1 MAFDAG
7 FLAAVAAEIKNIAL
21 GGRVEKVYQPEK
33 DTVILQMRTFEGGGR
48 LLINAGSSNPRVG
61 FTQIP
66 YENPQNPPQFC
77 VLLRKHLSG
86 GKLTDVRQI
95 GFERVL
101 VLEFET
107 RDEMGYLCTRR
118 LVIEVMGKYSN
129 LIFTDGEEKV
139 LAVLR
144 PVDFTTSSKRQ
155 VLPGMRY
162 EMPPA
167 QSKIDPREC
176 PAARFWEL
184 MTEAGDLP
192 VEKWI
197 TKTFLGVSAVV
208 AREMAGTCV
217 EKSVA
222 ALSKSEKQHVFDLFS
237 GIYAFLEMNESIP
250 CIGYDDMGKPVE
262 YSFTTLYQYEHRRS
276 FESPSALLDEWFGG
290 RDKEARVKQRAADV
304 LRLLTNARN
313 RILHKLELQR
323 GELAA
328 CERGAEYKRAGDL
341 ITANCYQLE
350 RGMTRAR
357 LIDYNDY
364 REDGTFGEVEVELD
378 SRLTPA
384 ANAQR
389 YFKKYAKSKTA
400 KVELTKQIAQGE
412 AELAYLESVQTA
424 LNTAESPTDLLEIR
438 EELYRAGYASRGKQN
453 QMGSRKQGAP
463 GYAEY
468 RTTNGYRVLCGK
480 NNLQN
485 EYITHKIAE
494 RSDFWFHA
502 KNMPGSHVVMLLEG
516 KEEPPAEDFTEAAS
530 IAALFS
536 AAEGAPMTE
545 VDYTTVRQ
553 LKKAPGGK
561 PGFVIYHTN
570 WSAIVT
576 PDKEKIAKMRVK

>member
-1 MAFDAG
+1 MALDAG
-7 FLAAVAAEIKNIAL
+7 FLAAIAAEIKQIAL

-86 GKLTDVRQI
+86 AKLLCVTQI

-129 LIFTDGEEKV
+129 LIFTDGEDKV

-167 QSKIDPREC
+167 QDKINPLTVAQDEFYAQYEKGADM
-176 PAARFWEL
+176 PA
-184 MTEAGDLP
+184 D
-192 VEKWI
+192 KWL
-197 TKTFLGVSAVV
+197 TVTFLGLSATV
-208 AREMAGTCV
+208 AREIVYAVSTQKTRLCDL
-217 EKSVA
+217 EKEDLWRSFA
-222 ALSKSEKQHVFDLFS
+222 ATFERVKNGNFS
-237 GIYAFLEMNESIP
+237 PVLALNAEN
-250 CIGYDDMGKPVE
+250 KPVE
-262 YSFTTLYQYEHRRS
+262 YAFLPLAQYENTKG
-276 FESPSALLDEWFGG
+276 FDSPSALLDEWFGS

-328 CERGAEYKRAGDL
+328 CEKGVEYKRAGDL

-350 RGMTRAR
+350 RGMTRVK

-364 REDGTFGEVEVELD
+364 REDGSFGEVEVELD
-378 SRLTPA
+378 SRLSPA

-389 YFKKYAKSKTA
+389 YFKRYNKSKTA
-400 KVELTKQIAQGE
+400 KIELSKQIAQGE
-412 AELAYLESVQTA
+412 SELAYLESVQTA
-424 LNTAESPTDLLEIR
+424 LNTAESPTDLVEIR
-438 EELYRAGYASRGKQN
+438 EELCRAGYASRGKQK
-453 QMGSRKQGAP
+453 QMGSRKQGTP

-468 RTTNGYRVLCGK
+468 RTTGGYRVLCGK

-485 EYITHKIAE
+485 EYITHKVAE
-494 RSDFWFHA
+494 RGDFWFHA
-502 KNMPGSHVVMLLEG
+502 KNKPGSHVVMLLEG

-536 AAEGAPMTE
+536 AAEGAPLTE

-576 PDKEKIAKMRVK
+576 PDKDKIAKLRVK

>member
-7 FLAAVAAEIKNIAL
+7 FLAAIAAEIRQVAL
-21 GGRVEKVYQPEK
+21 GGRVEKVYQPER
-33 DTVILQMRTFEGGGR
+33 DTVILQMRTYEGGGR

-86 GKLTDVRQI
+86 AKLLSVTQI

-107 RDEMGYLCTRR
+107 RDDMGYLCTRR

-129 LIFTDGEEKV
+129 LIFTDGEERV

-167 QSKIDPREC
+167 QDKINPLEVGEEEFL
-176 PAARFWEL
+176 AQLKKGA
-184 MTEAGDLP
+184 DLP
-192 VEKWI
+192 ADKWL
-197 TKTFLGVSAVV
+197 TATFLGLSATV
-208 AREMAGTCV
+208 AREIVYVVSPQKTRLCDLDAGALWCSFVSAFERVKNGVFAPVMALNA
-217 EKSVA
+217 E
-222 ALSKSEKQHVFDLFS
+222 
-237 GIYAFLEMNESIP
+237 N
-250 CIGYDDMGKPVE
+250 KPVE
-262 YSFTTLYQYEHRRS
+262 YAFLPLSQYGQTKSFA
-276 FESPSALLDEWFGG
+276 SPSLLLDEWFGS
-290 RDKEARVKQRAADV
+290 RDREARVKQRASDV

-328 CERGAEYKRAGDL
+328 CEKGAEYKRAGDL

-350 RGMTRAR
+350 RGMIRAK

-389 YFKKYAKSKTA
+389 YFKKYNKSKTA
-400 KVELTKQIAQGE
+400 KVELGKQIAQGE

-424 LNTAESPTDLLEIR
+424 LNTAESPNDLAEIR
-438 EELYRAGYASRGKQN
+438 EELQRAGYASRAKQK
-453 QMGSRKQGAP
+453 QMGSRKQSVP

-468 RTTNGYRVLCGK
+468 RTTGGYRVLCGK

-485 EYITHKIAE
+485 EYITHKVAE

-576 PDKEKIAKMRVK
+576 PDKDQIAKLRIK

>member
-7 FLAAVAAEIKNIAL
+7 FLAAIAAEIRQVAL
-21 GGRVEKVYQPEK
+21 GGRVEKVYQPERE
-33 DTVILQMRTFEGGGR
+33 TVILQMRTFEGGGR

-86 GKLTDVRQI
+86 AKLQSVTQI

-107 RDEMGYLCTRR
+107 RDDMGYLCTRR

-129 LIFTDGEEKV
+129 LIFTDGEERV

-167 QSKIDPREC
+167 QNKINPLEVSESEFY
-176 PAARFWEL
+176 AQMEKGA
-184 MTEAGDLP
+184 DLP
-192 VEKWI
+192 ADKWL
-197 TKTFLGVSAVV
+197 TATFLGLSATV
-208 AREMAGTCV
+208 AREIVYAVSKQKTHLCDLDKGALWRSFAAAFDCVKNGVFAPVMALNA
-217 EKSVA
+217 ENKPI
-222 ALSKSEKQHVFDLFS
+222 E
-237 GIYAFLEMNESIP
+237 YAFLPLLQYEQT
-250 CIGYDDMGKPVE
+250 K
-262 YSFTTLYQYEHRRS
+262 SFT
-276 FESPSALLDEWFGG
+276 SPSLLLDEWFGS
-290 RDKEARVKQRAADV
+290 RDREARVKQRASDV

-328 CERGAEYKRAGDL
+328 CEKGAEYKRAGDL
-341 ITANCYQLE
+341 ITANCYALE
-350 RGMTRAR
+350 RGMTHAK

-364 REDGTFGEVEVELD
+364 REDGSFGEVEVELD

-389 YFKKYAKSKTA
+389 YFKRYNKSKTA

-424 LNTAESPTDLLEIR
+424 LNTAESPNDLAEIR
-438 EELYRAGYASRGKQN
+438 EELYRAGYASRGKQK
-453 QMGSRKQGAP
+453 QMGSRKQGTP

-468 RTTNGYRVLCGK
+468 RTTNGYRILCGK

-485 EYITHKIAE
+485 EHITHKVAE

-570 WSAIVT
+570 WSA
-576 PDKEKIAKMRVK
+576 

>member
-7 FLAAVAAEIKNIAL
+7 FLAAIAAEIKQLAL

-61 FTQIP
+61 FTQTP

-86 GKLTDVRQI
+86 AKLLSVTQI

-107 RDEMGYLCTRR
+107 RDEMGYLCNRR

-129 LIFTDGEEKV
+129 LIFTDGAEKV

-167 QSKIDPREC
+167 QDKINPLEV
-176 PAARFWEL
+176 
-184 MTEAGDLP
+184 TEAAFYAQY
-192 VEKWI
+192 EKGADMPADKWL
-197 TKTFLGVSAVV
+197 TATFLGLSATV
-208 AREMAGTCV
+208 AREMVYAVSTHRTALCELDKGDLWKAFNCV
-217 EKSVA
+217 MNRVKTADFAPVL
-222 ALSKSEKQHVFDLFS
+222 ALNAEQ
-237 GIYAFLEMNESIP
+237 
-250 CIGYDDMGKPVE
+250 KPVE
-262 YSFTTLYQYEHRRS
+262 YAFLPLAQYENTKR
-276 FESPSALLDEWFGG
+276 FDSPSALLDEWFGG
-290 RDKEARVKQRAADV
+290 RDKEARVKQRASDV

-328 CERGAEYKRAGDL
+328 CEKGAEYKRAGDL
-341 ITANCYQLE
+341 ITANCYALE
-350 RGMTRAR
+350 RGMTRAK

-364 REDGTFGEVEVELD
+364 HEDGTFGEVEVELD
-378 SRLTPA
+378 SRLAPA

-389 YFKKYAKSKTA
+389 YFKKYNKSKTA
-400 KVELTKQIAQGE
+400 KVELSKQIAQGE
-412 AELAYLESVQTA
+412 AELAYLDSVQTA
-424 LNTAESPTDLLEIR
+424 LNTAESPADLLEIR
-438 EELYRAGYASRGKQN
+438 EELQRAGYASRGKQK
-453 QMGSRKQGAP
+453 QMGSRKQSVP

-468 RTTNGYRVLCGK
+468 RTSSGYRILCGK

-485 EYITHKIAE
+485 EYITHKVAE
-494 RSDFWFHA
+494 RGDFWFHA

-576 PDKEKIAKMRVK
+576 PDKDEIAKLRIK